1 MEKIR
6 MPVLLLNGVQPVA
19 TSLLNNG
26 QCIRRAGEC
35 LSFHFHGD
43 FSFL

>member
-19 TSLLNNG
+19 SSLRNNG
-26 QCIRRAGEC
+26 QRIRQAGER